1 MLSAREMPDG
11 LWLASTW
18 PRKDDDG
25 DTWVIFSVQGLFHL
39 GCSGFQNRAE
49 VRSHLCDLE
58 LAEFEIDAFDGFAQ
72 GLGSGLLPLQRDNGL
87 QIVVVRLA

>member
-1 MLSAREMPDG
+1 MLSAREMPNG

-25 DTWVIFSVQGLFHL
+25 DTWVIFSVQGLL
-39 GCSGFQNRAE
+39 GFQNRAE